1 MTRPG
6 DLFCPAPKNGGIP
19 WLFGMG
25 GEGEQSLSGA
35 LEEARKGDISGLWRA
50 SDDVRPYLRAVAA
63 GILRERLA
71 GKVDVSDVV
80 QQGML
85 AGVERFDQFRGTTRG
100 EWQKWL
106 VVIVR
111 NEARNLLRYWHQD
124 RRHIAKEDAVA
135 GSRAVKS
142 ADAGDAEEKAAPRLP
157 ARTPTASKQ
166 MVMRQE
172 ASRMLEGLG
181 RLPAEQQQILTL
193 RHFDGLSHKEIAGR
207 MGKSEAAVRQMWVRA
222 LKRLR
227 ETMA

>member
-1 MTRPG
+1 
-6 DLFCPAPKNGGIP
+6 
-19 WLFGMG
+19 MG
-25 GEGEQSLSGA
+25 AEGEGSSGSDLAGA
-35 LEEARKGDISGLWRA
+35 LEEARQGDISGLWRA

-85 AGVERFDQFRGTTRG
+85 AGVERFDQFRGTSRG

-135 GSRAVKS
+135 GSRAVK
-142 ADAGDAEEKAAPRLP
+142 AEDTPDRQAPRLP
-157 ARTPTASKQ
+157 APAPTASRQ
-166 MVMRQE
+166 MVMREQ
-172 ASRMLEGLG
+172 ASQMLAGLG
-181 RLPAEQQQILTL
+181 SLPADQQRILTM
-193 RHFDGLSHKEIAGR
+193 RHFDGLSHREIAER
-207 MGKSEAAVRQMWVRA
+207 LGKSEAAVRQMWVRA

>member
-1 MTRPG
+1 MNAESEESTG
-6 DLFCPAPKNGGIP
+6 SDLR
-19 WLFGMG
+19 
-25 GEGEQSLSGA
+25 GA
-35 LEEARKGDISGLWRA
+35 LEEARDGDISGLWRA

-135 GSRAVKS
+135 GSRAVHGRDT
-142 ADAGDAEEKAAPRLP
+142 ADTPDRDAPRLP
-157 ARTPTASKQ
+157 ARIPTASRQ
-166 MVMRQE
+166 MVMREQ
-172 ASRMLEGLG
+172 ASEMLQGLG
-181 RLPAEQQQILTL
+181 RLPAEQQKILTL
-193 RHFDGLSHKEIAGR
+193 RHFDGLSHKEIAER
-207 MGKSEAAVRQMWVRA
+207 LGKSEAAVRQMWVRA
-222 LKRLR
+222 LKGLR

>member
-1 MTRPG
+1 V
-6 DLFCPAPKNGGIP
+6 
-19 WLFGMG
+19 G
-25 GEGEQSLSGA
+25 GEAEKSLSGA
-35 LEEARKGDISGLWRA
+35 LEEARGGDVSALWRA

-63 GILRERLA
+63 GILRDRLA

-135 GSRAVKS
+135 GSRAINAS
-142 ADAGDAEEKAAPRLP
+142 DDEDKAAPRLP
-157 ARTPTASKQ
+157 GPAPTASKQ
-166 MVMRQE
+166 MVLRQE
-172 ASRMLEGLG
+172 ASRMLEGIG
-181 RLPAEQQQILTL
+181 RLPREQQRVLEM
-193 RHFDGLSHKEIAGR
+193 RHFEGLGHEEIAER
-207 MGKSEAAVRQMWVRA
+207 LGKSEAAVRQIWVRA
-222 LKRLR
+222 LKRLK
-227 ETMA
+227 ENVA